1 MLNGFDYTKYEV
13 ILKIHTK
20 NSAHRSDSKYVI
32 KEILSGI
39 LPANG
44 FDIYL
49 LSFLES
55 HPHID
60 FVSPSRVLIAGIERI
75 GQNVTSITNLLATY
89 NYQLNPRF
97 RFIEGSIFWLRPS
110 ALNFL
115 KAYNFR
121 LSDFELEPIGHDG
134 SLAHVIE
141 RLIFLERGG
150 DRQRISEALSV
161 IQWKDGF

>member
-1 MLNGFDYTKYEV
+1 MLSGFEYTKYKV

-20 NSAHRSDSKYVI
+20 NSAHRPDSKYVM
-32 KEILSGI
+32 KEIFSGI
-39 LPANG
+39 FPVND
-44 FDIYL
+44 FDRYVV
-49 LSFLES
+49 SFLRT

-75 GQNVTSITNLLATY
+75 GDNLTSIVNLLAPN

-97 RFIEGSIFWLRPS
+97 QFIEGSIFWIRPS

-115 KAYNFR
+115 KSYNFR
-121 LSDFELEPIGHDG
+121 LSDFELEPIGYDG

-150 DRQRISEALSV
+150 DRRRISESFSV
-161 IQWKDGF
+161 IQWKDGL